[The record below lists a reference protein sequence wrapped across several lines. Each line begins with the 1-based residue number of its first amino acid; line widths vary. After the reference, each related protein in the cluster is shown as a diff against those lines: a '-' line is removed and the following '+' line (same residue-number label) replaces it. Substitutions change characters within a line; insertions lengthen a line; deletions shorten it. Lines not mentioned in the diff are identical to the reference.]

1 MRYVKK
7 DNEIFA
13 YDSNQNNLYKQA
25 ISEGAEAISEVEA
38 NEIANPPLSEE
49 QQIERNKQLRL
60 MAYKEESDPLF
71 IEWQYDKTDDKEL
84 VWRTKVEEIKARF
97 PIR

>member
-13 YDSNQNNLYKQA
+13 YDSNQNDLYEQA

-71 IEWQYDKTDDKEL
+71 IEWQYDKTEDKEL
-84 VWRTKVEEIKARF
+84 VWRAKVDEIKARF
-97 PIR
+97 PI

>member
-13 YDSNQNNLYKQA
+13 YDSNQNDLYEQA
-25 ISEGAEAISEVEA
+25 ISEGAEAISDVEA

-60 MAYKEESDPLF
+60 MAYKAESDPLF

-84 VWRTKVEEIKARF
+84 VWRSKVEEIKSRF
-97 PIR
+97 PI

>member
-13 YDSNQNNLYKQA
+13 YDSNQNDLYEQA

-38 NEIANPPLSEE
+38 NEIANPPLTEE
-49 QQIERNKQLRL
+49 QQIERKKQLRL
-60 MAYKEESDPLF
+60 TADKAESDP
-71 IEWQYDKTDDKEL
+71 
-84 VWRTKVEEIKARF
+84 
-97 PIR
+97 